1 MMYTDWADAETML
14 HGTTYHHTSTARGYV
29 SRKAAC
35 KVVPSMAS
43 LGADMRY
50 ILLDGTAPNIATLLI
65 MCSDFSALQPRFG
78 GAFLLPCIC

>member
-35 KVVPSMAS
+35 KVVPYNGKFGRGYAV
-43 LGADMRY
+43 Y
-50 ILLDGTAPNIATLLI
+50 T
-65 MCSDFSALQPRFG
+65 PRWDSTKYCNVAYYVF
-78 GAFLLPCIC
+78 